1 MKNSP
6 VSPKIFGRR
15 LKKARL
21 DKGLS
26 QKQLGILAGIDE
38 FAASPRMN
46 RYEKGV
52 HQASIDIVQQI
63 ASVLGVPL
71 AYFYT
76 EDDALAELVMR
87 WDKLSPEVREKI
99 LTII

>member
-1 MKNSP
+1 MKTSLLHTQ
-6 VSPKIFGRR
+6 IFGQR

-87 WDKLSPEVREKI
+87 WDKLSAEAREKI
-99 LTII
+99 LSIV